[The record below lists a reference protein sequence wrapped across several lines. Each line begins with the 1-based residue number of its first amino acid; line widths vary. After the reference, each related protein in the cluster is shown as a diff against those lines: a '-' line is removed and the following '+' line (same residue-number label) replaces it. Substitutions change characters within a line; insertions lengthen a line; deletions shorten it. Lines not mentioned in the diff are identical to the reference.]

1 MFALLLMEDMNP
13 FYQNIASFPTAIFTF
28 LLVVCVLFWLIAMLG
43 MIDLDSFDFGDASPD
58 VETSAGHAM
67 AGVFTHFNLREIPL
81 TVTLTLFSLFGW
93 MISYYS
99 VHFLSGLVDGSL
111 RYPVG
116 FAILLIGSYLSM
128 WLTSWTCI
136 PLRPFF
142 RSSDQNKSQS
152 LIGQV
157 AVVRTSKVDM
167 AYGEAFINDDGA
179 GLIIKVRS
187 LDDQVYLRD
196 QRVVL
201 IEYVEDQHIYRV
213 VSEDEFLGK
222 PAI

>member
-43 MIDLDSFDFGDASPD
+43 MIDLEGFDFGDATPD
-58 VETSAGHAM
+58 METTTGHAM

-81 TVTLTLFSLFGW
+81 TVTLTFFSLFGW
-93 MISYYS
+93 LISYYS
-99 VHFLSGLVDGSL
+99 VHYLSGLVDGAL

-116 FAILLIGSYLSM
+116 FGILLVGSYVAM
-128 WLTSWTCI
+128 WLTSLICI

-142 RSSDQNKSQS
+142 RSSDQNKTQS

-157 AVVRTSKVDM
+157 AIVRTSKVDQT
-167 AYGEAFINDDGA
+167 YGEAFINDDGA
-179 GLIIKVRS
+179 GLIIKIRS
-187 LDDQVYLRD
+187 INDQVFLRD

-201 IEYVEDQHIYRV
+201 IEYVEGEHIYRV
-213 VSEDEFLGK
+213 ISEDEFLGK
-222 PAI
+222 PVI